1 MKNQKRTAGSRLLAI
16 ALVILVV
23 SITTVLPTLALD
35 IGGMNG
41 MRHGARMNGRTGATT
56 DAPPIGEGI
65 ESAVDN
71 VTDGIDSV
79 IDRVTESP
87 NGSETNGAATTETD
101 GGMMGDESL
110 ENGTNIPDSD
120 IGGAVDDND
129 NDGVSDPTD
138 SDDDNDG
145 VLDSADTDANGDGQ
159 ADNTKTAGIIGIVVA
174 VIIVLAIIILVIAV
188 MPRGRN
194 KK

>member
-1 MKNQKRTAGSRLLAI
+1 MLAI

-23 SITTVLPTLALD
+23 AITTVLPTLALD
-35 IGGMNG
+35 LGGMRRG
-41 MRHGARMNGRTGATT
+41 VRMNGRTGETT

-71 VTDGIDSV
+71 VTDGIDSI
-79 IDRVTESP
+79 IDGVTDIPNSTESD
-87 NGSETNGAATTETD
+87 SQATTETD

-110 ENGTNIPDSD
+110 EDGTNIPDSD
-120 IGGAVDDND
+120 IGGAVEDND
-129 NDGVSDPTD
+129 SDGISDPVD

-145 VLDSADTDANGDGQ
+145 VLDPVDTDANGDGQ
-159 ADNTKTAGIIGIVVA
+159 ADSTKTAGIIGIVVA